1 MNLRPIVCCVSFLA
15 VLPAAQAVEPA
26 AVAALEEL
34 GRINGLTLATASR
47 AWAAAPAT
55 RSQPAPLS
63 CVDYGEI
70 FEKATQDAYLAQGQ
84 GAACPDGKT
93 LSQSLDQAESALRAA
108 FPVSREAP
116 RAALGLLLAF
126 GCGLSA
132 TAQTGHRSGSAA
144 PEEIVPRYLLQDPNG
159 RAVGH

>member
-34 GRINGLTLATASR
+34 GRINGLALACRQPALGSR
-47 AWAAAPAT
+47 ARNAVTTGAPKL
-55 RSQPAPLS
+55 R
-63 CVDYGEI
+63 DYGEI

-108 FPVSREAP
+108 FPRQP
-116 RAALGLLLAF
+116 
-126 GCGLSA
+126 
-132 TAQTGHRSGSAA
+132 
-144 PEEIVPRYLLQDPNG
+144 
-159 RAVGH
+159 